1 MSVTHEGSRWDL
13 PLDPS
18 MYAPDE
24 EEKASMKTTTGIQD
38 DEELKAHILAVQKK
52 AFSVS
57 SAI

>member
-24 EEKASMKTTTGIQD
+24 EEKAFMKTTTGIQD
-38 DEELKAHILAVQKK
+38 DEELKTHILAAQKK
-52 AFSVS
+52 AFGVS
-57 SAI
+57 SAV